1 VFKRIKEGEVMQKK
15 LILSNKFSPLSEQN
29 LEEFKNLANNGVTYY
44 VLPSANLINQ
54 AKKIV
59 LSKSKNILVKSN
71 ILSLARLAE
80 IVVDRELVW
89 QQIDQDQ
96 SLALVSKVVLNLY
109 KSNSLEWFN
118 QLDSVVESISE
129 IHNIIMDLKNGGA
142 GNNLEIKNVLTKR
155 EKDLVLIYNEYQK
168 LLVSQKLLDQVE
180 VFNQAIRLLS
190 KDKFSLGENII
201 IYTYALNLVEEK
213 FITHL
218 KNCFNTIKVYY
229 HYDFESTDL
238 FKDNHKTLTTFRED
252 EYEIRKLKTNKGNI
266 SDYLFRD
273 EITHYQSDVAIDVKG
288 FYSKAIEVQD
298 VLREAKKLIVN
309 SVSPTDIAI
318 VSYSLKEYKPLLEYY
333 SKQYSLPLD
342 SINDSLLKETFIKKL
357 LLPLS
362 LKRLDFPKEEF
373 LELLRLS
380 LDWPETIQPALLS
393 KFIMLSPFDNSIS
406 KWQQACQAQQTI
418 KDENM
423 IFSHDELYKISQSLI
438 YLKTLFNKIPNKG
451 CFSEMTNAILEIFE
465 FLNFSDYLSKQLEIS
480 DDDLSEKMFSLWQ
493 SFNMFIYQENEFDL
507 WPSQMSFN
515 EFYEI
520 FKQSITKSFAN
531 KETLIDQT
539 IDILNPYQIAGL
551 KKKYVFLIGANEG
564 TIPSNTNSWIRG
576 LEIDELENLPLS
588 MNHNELSFQKT
599 LFLKVIDS
607 VSVKLSMSYIVEN
620 FKGEEKYISPFV
632 IDVLNLINQEPI
644 ISGKIWPELENVLNE
659 SELQQVLANLRLVD
673 NLNEKVRLNC
683 KIESLRENAVAS
695 IYNGVMESKDIKQDL
710 RLKFSDYYTMST
722 SMLEE
727 YGKCPFSFMMNRVMK
742 IKEVEEF
749 EIGITPLKRGL
760 ILHSV
765 LARFLS
771 QYLNKTLD
779 SKKRDKYSLE
789 LINILEDELEKTVN
803 TSAISNQWVELEKKR
818 FSYILKEWLNAEIEL
833 QEKSSFRP
841 INLEQEFK
849 YILEHNNSKLSYTGF
864 IDRIDKSGDK
874 FIIYDYKT
882 GYPPKM
888 DDISDGVAF
897 QLPLYIKA
905 AFSLTD
911 LQNSCGGGY
920 YQISSN
926 FSRTK
931 GMWKEECLDDLGL
944 TRRIKDYLE
953 EEKWSELINETI
965 IRAYDYR
972 ELMRDGYFPLM
983 PKIEKVC
990 SYCPYKDVCRLTKK
1004 LDTRLEEANEVY

>member
-1 VFKRIKEGEVMQKK
+1 MQKK

-373 LELLRLS
+373 LELLRLP

-742 IKEVEEF
+742 IKEAEEF